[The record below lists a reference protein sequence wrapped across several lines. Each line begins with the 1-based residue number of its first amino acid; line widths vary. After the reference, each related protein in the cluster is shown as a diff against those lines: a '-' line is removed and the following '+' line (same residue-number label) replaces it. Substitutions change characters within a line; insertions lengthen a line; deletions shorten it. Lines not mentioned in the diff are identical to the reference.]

1 MESAFNGIKELEEMI
16 AKAQEAHKGFL
27 RTARAMGP
35 LPTRTDKEQIE
46 LLKEQINSKYYTVFM
61 QLEMDHKSFTQLIKT
76 EFERKI
82 KDAETYINDKE
93 ILEDKLEDLRSELEI
108 SLHEEKMRFE
118 YLKSIVDRKI
128 IVEINEMKKS
138 YRHKA
143 LMNQK

>member
-16 AKAQEAHKGFL
+16 AKAQEAHKDFL
-27 RTARAMGP
+27 RTARAWGQ

-46 LLKEQINSKYYTVFM
+46 MLEGHINSKYYTVFM
-61 QLEMDHKSFTQLIKT
+61 QLEMDHKSFTRLIKT
-76 EFERKI
+76 EFERKMNDAEMYI
-82 KDAETYINDKE
+82 KDEE
-93 ILEDKLEDLRSELEI
+93 IREDKLADLRNELEI

-143 LMNQK
+143 LVNQK